1 MKYITTSI
9 SLSMVQSNDYDL
21 EIHRLSEDEFKV
33 LIKGAY
39 SCVGY
44 EDVADILGIEYN
56 KEPVKAR
63 PGDILYVANL
73 QQGTLKFYC
82 VRVVESNSELIR
94 QYEIQ
99 DEEMIEWL

>member
-33 LIKGAY
+33 LIKDAY

-44 EDVADILGIEYN
+44 QDVADILGIEYN

-73 QQGTLKFYC
+73 QQGTLKFFC
-82 VRVVESNSELIR
+82 VRVVENKNELLREYI
-94 QYEIQ
+94 E
-99 DEEMIEWL
+99 EEMIEWL